1 MLRNL
6 LDYIQRKIKRRVSEY
21 AKRRRLK
28 ALAKLKTWEFMTDK
42 NYDLDL
48 VAQCYADNRKE
59 LDDVD
64 IIKRI
69 VKAYKKAKAVQ
80 KSAPEFYQVGNE
92 WLPIY
97 NKHLTTVMRA
107 LENEDI
113 PALRSIYQNF
123 WRDPCSTGLLGFSSN
138 MKKHYF
144 GSRIKRR
151 YKKLH
156 LFSGLHRIKLWRSLM
171 GRNIS
176 LDALS
181 SPAIGNPFYC
191 SIDGRMIKQ
200 GSDYLHYY
208 ASSIGRL
215 TETTQKRVVVEI
227 GAGFGGMAY
236 YLLRDQTNLT
246 FVDFDLPENMALTA
260 YYLLNA
266 FPDKKAVLYG
276 EEELTADCIARNDM
290 VIMPNFE
297 LEKMANN
304 SVDLVFN
311 SYSLAEMSPET
322 IAQYIAMVSRIT
334 KKYFLHVNHT
344 VYSLVTADEFGIDPK
359 QFKLIY
365 KLPALWNA
373 GINPDMDEYEYLYEK
388 LDAQT

>member
-1 MLRNL
+1 M
-6 LDYIQRKIKRRVSEY
+6 
-21 AKRRRLK
+21 
-28 ALAKLKTWEFMTDK
+28 LKTAEFMTDS
-42 NYDLDL
+42 NYDFDL
-48 VAQCYADNRKE
+48 VKRCYVDNRKM

-69 VKAYKKAKAVQ
+69 VKAYKKAKTVQ
-80 KSAPEFYQVGNE
+80 KNAPGFYQVSNE

-97 NKHLTTVMRA
+97 KKHLKTVMKA
-107 LENEDI
+107 LEDEDI
-113 PALRSIYQNF
+113 PALQTIYQNF
-123 WRDPCSTGLLGFSSN
+123 WRDPCSTGLLGFSAH
-138 MKKHYF
+138 MKKQYF
-144 GSRIKRR
+144 GRRIQRKH
-151 YKKLH
+151 KKLH

-171 GRNIS
+171 GPNAS
-176 LDALS
+176 LPDLS

-191 SIDGRMIKQ
+191 FIDGQMIKS

-215 TETTQKRVVVEI
+215 TNFGKKRVVVEI
-227 GAGFGGMAY
+227 GGGYGGMAY
-236 YLLRDQTNLT
+236 YLLRDQSNLT
-246 FVDFDLPENMALTA
+246 YVDFDLPENMALTA

-266 FPDKKAVLYG
+266 FPEKKAVLYG
-276 EEELTADCIARNDM
+276 EAELTPDCIAKNDL

-297 LEKMANN
+297 LEKMGSN

-359 QFKLIY
+359 QFTLIY

-388 LDAQT
+388 RDTQS

>member
-1 MLRNL
+1 M
-6 LDYIQRKIKRRVSEY
+6 
-21 AKRRRLK
+21 
-28 ALAKLKTWEFMTDK
+28 LKTWEFMTNK
-42 NYDLDL
+42 NYDLNL
-48 VAQCYADNRKE
+48 VEQCYADNRKE
-59 LDDVD
+59 LDDIE

-80 KSAPEFYQVGNE
+80 KSTPEFYQVGNE

-97 NKHLTTVMRA
+97 EKQLKTVMQA

-113 PALRSIYQNF
+113 PALRTTYQNF
-123 WRDPCSTGLLGFSSN
+123 WRDPCSTGLLGFSAN
-138 MKKHYF
+138 MEKHYF
-144 GSRIKRR
+144 GRRLKRR

-156 LFSGLHRIKLWRSLM
+156 LFSGLHRIKLWGSLM
-171 GRNIS
+171 GRSAS
-176 LDALS
+176 LADLS

-191 SIDGRMIKQ
+191 YIDGHMVKT

-215 TETTQKRVVVEI
+215 TNSGQKRVVVEI
-227 GAGFGGMAY
+227 GGGYGGMAY

-246 FVDFDLPENMALTA
+246 YVDFDLPENMALTA

-266 FPDKKAVLYG
+266 FPDKKTVLYG
-276 EEELTADCIARNDM
+276 EEELTPDCIAKNDM

-297 LEKMANN
+297 MEKMTAN
-304 SVDLVFN
+304 SADLTFN

-322 IAQYIAMVSRIT
+322 ITQYIAMVSRMT

-388 LDAQT
+388 IDSQT